1 MTVSK
6 KEKKRLEQ
14 EAEKLA
20 KKDEDEVKAVGLE
33 PGGRVE
39 EKVVEPFDADGMKES
54 KMNKTNIFYMSQH
67 IARLHII
74 PHTLLNDLKH
84 MRLLFL

>member
-6 KEKKRLEQ
+6 KEKRRLEQ

-39 EKVVEPFDADGMKES
+39 EKVVDDVNGKSEIVEEPRDGLV
-54 KMNKTNIFYMSQH
+54 
-67 IARLHII
+67 AG
-74 PHTLLNDLKH
+74 
-84 MRLLFL
+84 